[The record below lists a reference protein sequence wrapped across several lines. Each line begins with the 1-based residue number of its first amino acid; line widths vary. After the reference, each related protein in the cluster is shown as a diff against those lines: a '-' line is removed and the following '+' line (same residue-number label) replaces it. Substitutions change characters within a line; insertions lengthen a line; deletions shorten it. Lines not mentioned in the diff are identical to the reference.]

1 MLPTGVGT
9 QMNGEISLY
18 FGLKDGE
25 RADLEVVAKAALEWI
40 ESVRAAAREIA
51 PESQIRIELINAH
64 ESSLRLNAIL
74 DWVETELTRIQEG
87 AGRYPRITKL
97 AIALA
102 IFVPTVGVPTYDFY
116 FGDKTVA
123 LNEQDRQLLNELLE
137 RTRQNPEVKAKR
149 QKFFKT
155 LEHDPSISGAGVSEG
170 HRDPLIVL
178 VPSEHFAERGGLWAI
193 LSDDEQE
200 RTTYPVVDAVLV
212 SAVLVPTPRAW
223 TFQPPGLPKFSATM
237 RDKQF
242 LSALEHDSVR
252 ERLRVGIPM
261 TLRLKV
267 KEKKVD
273 GAWVV
278 KRGGRSVIE
287 VISPKV
293 G

>member
-1 MLPTGVGT
+1 
-9 QMNGEISLY
+9 MNGEISLY